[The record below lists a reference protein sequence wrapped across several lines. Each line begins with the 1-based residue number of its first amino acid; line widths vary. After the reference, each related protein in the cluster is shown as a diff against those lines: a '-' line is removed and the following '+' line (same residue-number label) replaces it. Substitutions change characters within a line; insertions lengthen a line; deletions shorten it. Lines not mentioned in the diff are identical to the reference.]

1 MTDIIYHI
9 GFDIHVK
16 PSYSDSVSKKE
27 IECLMDRI
35 QKVVESDPRMELLVT
50 KPLGGYEHRK
60 IKWPKEDENDLH

>member
-1 MTDIIYHI
+1 MKDIVYHI
-9 GFDIHVK
+9 EFDIHVK
-16 PSYSDSVSKKE
+16 LSYDDSVSVKE

-60 IKWPKEDENDLH
+60 IKWPKGDENE